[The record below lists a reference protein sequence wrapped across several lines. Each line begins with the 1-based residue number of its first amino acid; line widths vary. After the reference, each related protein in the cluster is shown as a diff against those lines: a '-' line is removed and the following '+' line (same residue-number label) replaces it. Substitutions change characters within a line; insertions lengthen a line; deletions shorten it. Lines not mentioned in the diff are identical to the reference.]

1 MKLHIFSYKFI
12 VIDIKSSKR
21 SAIGEKSRTEQYAEN
36 VSGSAREDLTSGLR
50 CDLNARSLLECD
62 AI

>member
-21 SAIGEKSRTEQYAEN
+21 SAIGEKSRTEQYAEK
-36 VSGSAREDLTSGLR
+36 VSGSAREHLTSGLR
-50 CDLNARSLLECD
+50 RDLNHA
-62 AI
+62 